1 MRYQAHD
8 IEEVDDDGG
17 VASCVG
23 VVLRDAVQSF
33 WLHHHGLVAVRRRED
48 ESVNELVVGSR
59 IFPLGSFA
67 ILFGEYLRFDIPR
80 VSIATKT
87 ILRGTYKSLVRLGKQ
102 HSWPRTT
109 R

>member
-33 WLHHHGLVAVRRRED
+33 WVT
-48 ESVNELVVGSR
+48 SSWFGS
-59 IFPLGSFA
+59 SA
-67 ILFGEYLRFDIPR
+67 
-80 VSIATKT
+80 
-87 ILRGTYKSLVRLGKQ
+87 
-102 HSWPRTT
+102 
-109 R
+109 